1 MSEKIDLRK
10 RTKLFAI
17 RVIRLYSYL
26 PKTTEAQ
33 VIGKQVIRS
42 GTSVG
47 AHVREANRSRSDA
60 EMISKTEGA
69 LQELEETMYW
79 LELLAEADIV
89 KTDRL
94 SDLINEANELTAI
107 LVTSVKTLKA
117 RRKR

>member
-1 MSEKIDLRK
+1 MNEKIDIMK
-10 RTKLFAI
+10 RTKLFAL
-17 RVIRLYSYL
+17 RVIRLYSSL

-33 VIGKQVIRS
+33 VIGKQIIRS

-89 KTDRL
+89 RAERL

-107 LVTSVKTLKA
+107 LVTSTKTLKA
-117 RRKR
+117 RRKQ